1 MTRLKLRAED
11 EEDLRTMS
19 AILQDA
25 LVSVAD
31 MAWLAD
37 ENRFVLVA
45 NRFRWEAEGQP
56 LAADPAAGQG
66 EDAVEAVFERVLT
79 GLCFEGVAAVKLRNL
94 DRRRSSQILA
104 LLSIEHHQGCIT
116 LHFAGGGAVRLD
128 VSQVRC
134 RLDDLCEP
142 WPTPF
147 RPRHALDPEEPDVS
161 GRQ

>member
-11 EEDLRTMS
+11 EEDLRTLS

-25 LVSVAD
+25 LVAVSE
-31 MAWLAD
+31 MAWLPD

-56 LAADPAAGQG
+56 LAVPAEGDGG
-66 EDAVEAVFERVLT
+66 EAVEALFERVLT
-79 GLCFEGVAAVKLRNL
+79 GLCFEAVTAVKLRNL
-94 DRRRSSQILA
+94 DRRRTSQILS
-104 LLSIEHHQGCIT
+104 LLSIDRTEGCIT
-116 LHFAGGGAVRLD
+116 LNVAGGGAVRIETD
-128 VSQVRC
+128 QIRC

>member
-11 EEDLRTMS
+11 EEDLRTIS

-56 LAADPAAGQG
+56 LAAGAAGG
-66 EDAVEAVFERVLT
+66 EDAGSVEAVFERVLT
-79 GLCFEGVAAVKLRNL
+79 GLCFEGVGAVRLRNL
-94 DRRRSSQILA
+94 DRHRTSQILA
-104 LLSIEHHQGCIT
+104 LLSIEHQEGCIT
-116 LHFAGGGAVRLD
+116 LHFAGGAAVRLNAN
-128 VSQVRC
+128 QIRC
-134 RLDDLCEP
+134 RLDDLSEP